1 LVPLQ
6 GRRPVRAGGPT
17 AQESES
23 IARRQLDIIVAG
35 REKSQGYVMVR
46 RHITAMRLG
55 LMAADGLS
63 AIAVF
68 FVVSIVRFGPDWFG
82 SWTVAGIDPR
92 LLALG
97 YGLGWTTILWLFGL
111 YRLRVRWSARTEV
124 LDVARSILLLAV
136 VTFVVLFWLK
146 LPNVSRQFLLLLFP
160 AQLVLTVASRF
171 VLRSAFAAAR
181 ARGMNARFILIV
193 GAGPTAIAFADRIE
207 AHPEMGLHVIG
218 HLADLD
224 ETDRRIRVASADGA
238 TITLDGRL
246 LSTDRPILG
255 RIDDIERVLH
265 STVVDEVAICLPPA
279 ELRFVEP
286 ITRLCEDEGR
296 VVRIPTDETG
306 LILPGAR
313 VEDFDGLRV
322 QSLVYGPDRAVALV
336 MKRVLDV
343 AVAVTALVVLSPLL
357 AFLAA
362 WIAISDGRP
371 ILFRQVRIGEHG
383 RPFAVIKFRTMV
395 RDAEERL
402 VDLEAL
408 NEIHGHAFK
417 VTDDPRV
424 TGLGRVLR
432 GLSLDELPQVWN
444 VLRGEMSLVGPRP
457 PLPNEVDTYDVWH
470 RRRLSMKPGITGL
483 WQVAARRE
491 PEFDRWVRMDL
502 DYIDRWS
509 LWLDLKI
516 IARTIPAVISQQGR

>member
-1 LVPLQ
+1 
-6 GRRPVRAGGPT
+6 
-17 AQESES
+17 
-23 IARRQLDIIVAG
+23 
-35 REKSQGYVMVR
+35 
-46 RHITAMRLG
+46 
-55 LMAADGLS
+55 
-63 AIAVF
+63 
-68 FVVSIVRFGPDWFG
+68 
-82 SWTVAGIDPR
+82 
-92 LLALG
+92 
-97 YGLGWTTILWLFGL
+97 
-111 YRLRVRWSARTEV
+111 
-124 LDVARSILLLAV
+124 
-136 VTFVVLFWLK
+136 
-146 LPNVSRQFLLLLFP
+146 
-160 AQLVLTVASRF
+160 
-171 VLRSAFAAAR
+171 
-181 ARGMNARFILIV
+181 
-193 GAGPTAIAFADRIE
+193 
-207 AHPEMGLHVIG
+207 
-218 HLADLD
+218 
-224 ETDRRIRVASADGA
+224 
-238 TITLDGRL
+238 
-246 LSTDRPILG
+246 
-255 RIDDIERVLH
+255 
-265 STVVDEVAICLPPA
+265 VAICLPPS

-336 MKRVLDV
+336 MKRILDV
-343 AVAVTALVVLSPLL
+343 AVAVMALVLLSPLL

-371 ILFRQVRIGEHG
+371 VLFRQVRIGEHG
-383 RPFAVIKFRTMV
+383 RLFAVIKFRTMV

-402 VDLEAL
+402 VDLEDR

-432 GLSLDELPQVWN
+432 GFSLDELPQLWN